1 MILTTKFRQRRHCL
15 PLLSPWAPVLV
26 KQGVWNFT
34 GGVVL
39 QNININI
46 QNDSLHSNAT
56 IQKALE
62 NSHSH
67 VNGGDHWQ
75 KFISMFIV
83 VFEAVVPNAHDE
95 LKNSFL
101 LTKNAVGDKGP
112 KKLGRSLPPL
122 ISDNARKNTYFSRD
136 PSLLVPLML
145 LWLQI
150 HTSYDLE

>member
-112 KKLGRSLPPL
+112 KKLGTPLPLFRTMPVRTHIFSGTLPL
-122 ISDNARKNTYFSRD
+122 I
-136 PSLLVPLML
+136 VPLML